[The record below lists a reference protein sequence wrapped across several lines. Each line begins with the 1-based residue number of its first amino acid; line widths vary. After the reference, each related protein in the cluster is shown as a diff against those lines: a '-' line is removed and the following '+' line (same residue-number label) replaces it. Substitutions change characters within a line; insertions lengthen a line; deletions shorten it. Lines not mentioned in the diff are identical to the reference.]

1 MDESRTPVIIA
12 ALRTPIAR
20 AYGALSS
27 VDAEYLLSPLVQAI
41 VERTNIKKT
50 DIDDVMIGNA
60 AGGGG
65 NLARLAALTAGLP
78 VEIPGVTIDRQC
90 GSGLEAVVMACRLV
104 EAGAGEIYL
113 AGGAE
118 SVSTAPWRIKRPKT
132 PRELPQFFSRARF
145 SPKTIGDPD
154 MGNMAENIARH
165 FGISRQRQDRFALQ
179 SHQRALNAQADRRF
193 DDEIIAL
200 QTAKGLFSSDDCPR
214 AGLKLETLAHLRP
227 AFEKNGTVTAGNS
240 CPLNDGAAL
249 VLVTSLEKAK
259 QLGIQYGIIF
269 IDSAVSGIDPNL
281 AGVGPVPST
290 KKLLQRMKLDNCS
303 HFDVIEFNEAFA
315 AQVLATIDALDIS
328 EEQINRDGGAIAL
341 GHPFGASG
349 AILTT
354 RLFSQMKN
362 LSDDAL
368 GLATMGIGGGMG
380 ISAAFRPFHKA

>member
-27 VDAEYLLSPLVQAI
+27 VDVEYLLSPLIQALLA
-41 VERTNIKKT
+41 RTKIEKT
-50 DIDDVMIGNA
+50 GIDDVMIGNA

-90 GSGLEAVVMACRLV
+90 GSGLEAVVMACRLI

-132 PRELPQFFSRARF
+132 PRELPHFFSRARF
-145 SPKTIGDPD
+145 SPETIGDPD

-179 SHQRALNAQADRRF
+179 SHQRALNAQAEHRF

-249 VLVTSLEKAK
+249 VLATSLEKAK

-269 IDSAVSGIDPNL
+269 IDSAVSGVNPNL
-281 AGVGPVPST
+281 AGMGPVPST

-315 AQVLATIDALDIS
+315 TQVLAAIDALDIS

-362 LSDDAL
+362 LSDDVL

-380 ISAAFRPFHKA
+380 ISAAFRPYHKA

>member
-27 VDAEYLLSPLVQAI
+27 IDAEYLLSPLIQAL

-78 VEIPGVTIDRQC
+78 VEISGVTIDRQC

-132 PRELPQFFSRARF
+132 PRELPHFFSRARF
-145 SPKTIGDPD
+145 SPDNVGDPD

-165 FGISRQRQDRFALQ
+165 FGISRERQDRFALQ

-200 QTAKGLFSSDDCPR
+200 QTAKSLFSSDDCPR
-214 AGLKLETLAHLRP
+214 AGLKLETLEHLRP
-227 AFEKNGTVTAGNS
+227 VFEKNGTVTAGNS

-269 IDSAVSGIDPNL
+269 IDSAVSGVDPNL

-315 AQVLATIDALDIS
+315 AQVLAAIDALDIS

-362 LSDDAL
+362 LSDDTL

>member
-1 MDESRTPVIIA
+1 
-12 ALRTPIAR
+12 
-20 AYGALSS
+20 
-27 VDAEYLLSPLVQAI
+27 
-41 VERTNIKKT
+41 
-50 DIDDVMIGNA
+50 
-60 AGGGG
+60 
-65 NLARLAALTAGLP
+65 
-78 VEIPGVTIDRQC
+78 
-90 GSGLEAVVMACRLV
+90 
-104 EAGAGEIYL
+104 
-113 AGGAE
+113 
-118 SVSTAPWRIKRPKT
+118 
-132 PRELPQFFSRARF
+132 
-145 SPKTIGDPD
+145 
-154 MGNMAENIARH
+154 MAENIARH

-179 SHQRALNAQADRRF
+179 SHQRALKAQADHRF

-200 QTAKGLFSSDDCPR
+200 QTAKGLFSADDCPR

-227 AFEKNGTVTAGNS
+227 VFEKNGTVTAGNS

-269 IDSAVSGIDPNL
+269 IDSAVSGVDPNL

-315 AQVLATIDALDIS
+315 AQVIAAIDRLDIS

-349 AILTT
+349 TFLTI

-362 LSDDAL
+362 LADDAL

-380 ISAAFRPFHKA
+380 ISAAFRPYHNA

>member
-12 ALRTPIAR
+12 VARTAIAR
-20 AYGALSS
+20 ANGALSS
-27 VDAEYLLSPLVQAI
+27 VDVEYLLSPLIRAL
-41 VERTNIKKT
+41 VERTKIEKT

-132 PRELPQFFSRARF
+132 PRELPHFFSRARF
-145 SPKTIGDPD
+145 SPDNIGDPD

-165 FGISRQRQDRFALQ
+165 FGISRERQDRFALQ
-179 SHQRALNAQADRRF
+179 SHQRALKAQADHRF

-200 QTAKGLFSSDDCPR
+200 QTAKGLFSADDCPR

-227 AFEKNGTVTAGNS
+227 VFEKNGTVTAGNS

-269 IDSAVSGIDPNL
+269 IDSAVSGVDPNL
-281 AGVGPVPST
+281 AGMGAVPST
-290 KKLLQRMKLDNCS
+290 KKLLQRMKLDKCS
-303 HFDVIEFNEAFA
+303 DFKVIEFNEAFA
-315 AQVLATIDALDIS
+315 AQVLAAIDRLDIS

-349 AILTT
+349 TFLTI

-362 LSDDAL
+362 LADDAL

-380 ISAAFRPFHKA
+380 ISAAFKPYHNA

>member
-27 VDAEYLLSPLVQAI
+27 IDAEYLLSPLIQAL

-145 SPKTIGDPD
+145 SPDNIGDPD

-165 FGISRQRQDRFALQ
+165 FGISRERQDRFALQ
-179 SHQRALNAQADRRF
+179 SHQRALKAQADHRF

-200 QTAKGLFSSDDCPR
+200 QTAKGLFSADDCPR

-227 AFEKNGTVTAGNS
+227 VFEKNGTVTAGNS

-269 IDSAVSGIDPNL
+269 IDSAVSGVDPNL
-281 AGVGPVPST
+281 AGMGAVPST
-290 KKLLQRMKLDNCS
+290 KKLLQRMKLDKCS
-303 HFDVIEFNEAFA
+303 DFKVIEFNEAFA
-315 AQVLATIDALDIS
+315 AQVLAAIDRLDIS

-349 AILTT
+349 TFLTI

-362 LSDDAL
+362 LADDAL

-380 ISAAFRPFHKA
+380 ISAAFKPYHNA

>member
-27 VDAEYLLSPLVQAI
+27 VDVEYLLSPLIQALLA
-41 VERTNIKKT
+41 RTKIEKT
-50 DIDDVMIGNA
+50 GIDDVMIGNA

-90 GSGLEAVVMACRLV
+90 GSGLEAVVMACRLI

-132 PRELPQFFSRARF
+132 PRELPHFFSRARF
-145 SPKTIGDPD
+145 SPETIGDPD

-249 VLVTSLEKAK
+249 VLATSLEKAK

-269 IDSAVSGIDPNL
+269 IDSAVSGVNPNL
-281 AGVGPVPST
+281 AGMGPVPST

-315 AQVLATIDALDIS
+315 TQVLAAIDALDIS

-362 LSDDAL
+362 LSDDVL

-380 ISAAFRPFHKA
+380 ISAAFRPYHKA

>member
-27 VDAEYLLSPLVQAI
+27 VDVEYLLSPLIQALLA
-41 VERTNIKKT
+41 RTKIEKT
-50 DIDDVMIGNA
+50 GIDDVMIGNA

-78 VEIPGVTIDRQC
+78 VEIPGVTLDRQC
-90 GSGLEAVVMACRLV
+90 GSGLEAVVMACRLI

-132 PRELPQFFSRARF
+132 PRELPHFFSRARF
-145 SPKTIGDPD
+145 SPETIGDPD

-165 FGISRQRQDRFALQ
+165 FGISRERQDRFALQ
-179 SHQRALNAQADRRF
+179 SHQRALNAQAEHRF

-249 VLVTSLEKAK
+249 VLATSLEKAK

-269 IDSAVSGIDPNL
+269 IDSAVSGVNPNL
-281 AGVGPVPST
+281 AGMGPVPST

-315 AQVLATIDALDIS
+315 AQVLAAIDALDIS

-362 LSDDAL
+362 LSDDVL

-380 ISAAFRPFHKA
+380 ISAAFRPYHKA